1 MCCTKKSISHRLS
14 TSHQPVEQADSC
26 SIRGRCFMIGHIE
39 KRCVKHFC
47 VELASVAWPKI
58 LSCVLYVFM
67 KYILIKSTEPQH
79 IAEIKIL
86 W

>member
-1 MCCTKKSISHRLS
+1 
-14 TSHQPVEQADSC
+14 
-26 SIRGRCFMIGHIE
+26 MIGHIE